1 MNDGTAELQE
11 RDISSPD
18 DIPTERPE
26 SRPEPGAAAGGWSMP
41 QPVFRQSS
49 GYTPQRG
56 QAAAVPD
63 ASAPAS
69 MPGGLDIEPQPD
81 LHEAVPDEPVAAVPA
96 SSPVKEK
103 SGRSAVW
110 AVVTLFVI
118 AVFVIAFS
126 VGVYFLFFRS
136 GSDGAF

>member
-1 MNDGTAELQE
+1 MNDGTAEMQE

-26 SRPEPGAAAGGWSMP
+26 SRPEPGRGGRLVDAATGLS
-41 QPVFRQSS
+41 PVERI
-49 GYTPQRG
+49 YAARG

-63 ASAPAS
+63 AAPPAS

>member
-1 MNDGTAELQE
+1 MNDGTAEMQE
-11 RDISSPD
+11 LDNSSPD

-26 SRPEPGAAAGGWSMP
+26 SRPEPGSAAGGWSMP

-56 QAAAVPD
+56 QAAAVAD
-63 ASAPAS
+63 AVAPS
-69 MPGGLDIEPQPD
+69 PSPGGLDIEPQPD
-81 LHEAVPDEPVAAVPA
+81 LHEAVPDEPVASVPV
-96 SSPVKEK
+96 SSQVEEK

-118 AVFVIAFS
+118 AVFIIAFS
-126 VGVYFLFFRS
+126 VGVYFLFFRT